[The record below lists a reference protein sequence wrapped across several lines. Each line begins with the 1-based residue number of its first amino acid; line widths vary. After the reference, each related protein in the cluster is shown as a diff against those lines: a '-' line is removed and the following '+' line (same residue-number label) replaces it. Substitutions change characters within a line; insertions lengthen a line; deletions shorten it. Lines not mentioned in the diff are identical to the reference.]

1 MVHFKGRLKH
11 LISIMSNMAVIG
23 RKLAAFCT
31 FSLKIEKKKNLRV
44 RLCWLPAISIS
55 ALK

>member
-31 FSLKIEKKKNLRV
+31 FFAENRKKNLRV
-44 RLCWLPAISIS
+44 RLGKLPAISIS